1 MGLLDNQTQQAYYTG
16 TGFGGYQFISI
27 DDIINNFLFSNT
39 GEDTLIPKIKKLLNK
54 HNTLLYSVPYQH
66 FTNSIENYFNM
77 IKFRLQKLDGLT
89 YKELKT
95 NINNVIKDIPKE
107 KWEYN

>member
-1 MGLLDNQTQQAYYTG
+1 
-16 TGFGGYQFISI
+16 
-27 DDIINNFLFSNT
+27 
-39 GEDTLIPKIKKLLNK
+39 
-54 HNTLLYSVPYQH
+54 
-66 FTNSIENYFNM
+66 M

-107 KWEYN
+107 K